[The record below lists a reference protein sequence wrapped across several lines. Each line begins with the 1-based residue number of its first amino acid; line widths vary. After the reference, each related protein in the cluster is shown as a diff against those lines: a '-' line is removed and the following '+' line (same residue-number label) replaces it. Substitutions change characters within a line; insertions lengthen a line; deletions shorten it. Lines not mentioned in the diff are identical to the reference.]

1 MQLFIL
7 PVGGIGVHMHFIR
20 SVHRA
25 ALRTDISAFVRGYRC
40 PWPFMARFFP
50 PAANLEYNQVSKD
63 TEFCGMTSLLARII
77 CSGLQTFACFCLST
91 ICGQLY
97 TIGGLNE
104 KSVSYG
110 LRDASNGTRSGSMRY
125 KM

>member
-7 PVGGIGVHMHFIR
+7 PVGGISVHMHFIR

-50 PAANLEYNQVSKD
+50 PAANLAYNQVSKD

-77 CSGLQTFACFCLST
+77 CSGLQTFVVLLSV
-91 ICGQLY
+91 
-97 TIGGLNE
+97 NE
-104 KSVSYG
+104 KSASYG
-110 LRDASNGTRSGSMRY
+110 LRDASNGTRSGSTKY

>member
-7 PVGGIGVHMHFIR
+7 PVGGIRVHMHFIR

-63 TEFCGMTSLLARII
+63 TEFYGMTFLLARII
-77 CSGLQTFACFCLST
+77 CSGLQTFVVLLSVNYLWAAVHDWR
-91 ICGQLY
+91 I
-97 TIGGLNE
+97 E
-104 KSVSYG
+104 
-110 LRDASNGTRSGSMRY
+110 
-125 KM
+125 